1 MMLPHGGLAQLG
13 ERYAGSVEVT
23 GSIPVS
29 STVSESPARAG
40 LSRSRAQPAGRA
52 TMKHETPVQRRSGTF
67 SMCFTAL
74 RYTGMAFD
82 GIHG

>member
-1 MMLPHGGLAQLG
+1 MIQRHGGLAQLG

-29 STVSESPARAG
+29 STVVESPAPAG
-40 LSRSRAQPAGRA
+40 LSRSWPQAAGRA
-52 TMKHETPVQRRSGTF
+52 TMKHETPAHRRSGTF